1 MKIFLVFFADPS
13 YSLTMNNKNN
23 SLNFS
28 NVCGI
33 RIYLAISIDRE
44 VKAHKE
50 TKRFWG
56 VKSGMVKMSRNNI
69 GDMIRAYRASK
80 NIQIE
85 Y

>member
-1 MKIFLVFFADPS
+1 
-13 YSLTMNNKNN
+13 MNNKNTP
-23 SLNFS
+23 LNFS

-33 RIYLAISIDRE
+33 RTFLAISIQNE

-56 VKSGMVKMSRNNI
+56 VKGGMTKMSRNRI
-69 GDMIRAYRASK
+69 GDMIRAYRAAK

>member
-1 MKIFLVFFADPS
+1 
-13 YSLTMNNKNN
+13 MNNKNN

-33 RIYLAISIDRE
+33 RTYLAISIQRE

-56 VKSGMVKMSRNNI
+56 VKSGMTKMSRNRI
-69 GDMIRAYRASK
+69 SDMIRAYRAAK
-80 NIQIE
+80 NIQVQ